1 MTITSLL
8 RIAALAVAIAAPA
21 ASFAPAAFAASSDQ
35 TAVLSAPQNQSSGP
49 YDGADWDAAKH
60 AFY

>member
-8 RIAALAVAIAAPA
+8 RIAALAVAVAAPA
-21 ASFAPAAFAASSDQ
+21 ASFAPAAFAASNDQ
-35 TAVLSAPQNQSSGP
+35 EAALSAAPTQSSGP
-49 YDGADWDAAKH
+49 YDGADWEAAKH

>member
-8 RIAALAVAIAAPA
+8 RIATLAVAIAAPA
-21 ASFAPAAFAASSDQ
+21 ASFAPAFAASNDQ
-35 TAVLSAPQNQSSGP
+35 EAALSAAPTQSSGP
-49 YDGADWDAAKH
+49 YDGADWEAAKH